1 MGGNSGIRAELRNA
15 QEEED
20 GAGFRGE
27 KVLVLRLLPLPAV
40 LLGRNRPR
48 GGERKGEHARWG
60 SAAAESGRPGTGE
73 AAGPPTPPPRLGPS
87 DVLFLPASPLP
98 TPACARSQLWGP
110 GSARRARW
118 AGRGGEPGGVEAH
131 RLGRA
136 GARGV
141 GRDASADRIRPRGR
155 EHGAAETAGAGKGRS
170 RGGIPVSPAHESAG
184 SGGYARPASLL
195 ARPAGS
201 ALDGTAPRR
210 GSQWVGGRSV
220 VEPTPTAC
228 GSGARSREP
237 VRGCPRFPRQQPAGG
252 ARQPGRQAGAH
263 PGPAARGW

>member
-98 TPACARSQLWGP
+98 TPACARQPAVGAGVSE
-110 GSARRARW
+110 ARAVGR
-118 AGRGGEPGGVEAH
+118 AGRGAGWSGGAQVRQGGRPGG
-131 RLGRA
+131 
-136 GARGV
+136 GA
-141 GRDASADRIRPRGR
+141 
-155 EHGAAETAGAGKGRS
+155 
-170 RGGIPVSPAHESAG
+170 
-184 SGGYARPASLL
+184 
-195 ARPAGS
+195 
-201 ALDGTAPRR
+201 
-210 GSQWVGGRSV
+210 
-220 VEPTPTAC
+220 
-228 GSGARSREP
+228 
-237 VRGCPRFPRQQPAGG
+237 
-252 ARQPGRQAGAH
+252 
-263 PGPAARGW
+263 